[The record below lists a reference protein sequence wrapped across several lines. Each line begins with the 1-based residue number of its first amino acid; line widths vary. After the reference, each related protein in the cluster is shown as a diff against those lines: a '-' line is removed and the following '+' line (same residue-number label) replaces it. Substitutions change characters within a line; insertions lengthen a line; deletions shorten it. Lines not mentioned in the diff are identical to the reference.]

1 MKLVRYYSLKKLF
14 WGENLKA
21 IRIHE
26 FGGPDILKY
35 EDIPEPQPGSGEIR
49 IRVIAAGV
57 NPMDWKI
64 RSGYISELPLPMIV
78 GLDVAGVVDAVGQGE
93 TSFQPE
99 DEVFAKV
106 SIGQGGYAE
115 YTVVSSAQAAQKPK
129 SIGFIESAAIPT
141 AGLAAWQSLF
151 DLAGLE
157 RGQAV
162 LIHGAAGGVGTFA
175 VQFAKWKGAY
185 VIGTA
190 SGKNAEFMKSI
201 GADEVIDYRNQRF
214 EDVVSDLDVVLDT
227 IGGDTLERSW
237 GVLKPGGFLVTT
249 VAGIPE
255 GIPQKYGVRA
265 ERLMTQ
271 ADGKELAQIAD
282 IIDEQKIKPIV
293 TTVLPLTDARK
304 AHEMSESHHA
314 RGKIVLRVAEDP
326 K

>member
-1 MKLVRYYSLKKLF
+1 M
-14 WGENLKA
+14 LKA

-26 FGGPDILKY
+26 FGGPDVLEY
-35 EDIPEPQPGSGEIR
+35 EEIPESQPGPGEVR
-49 IRVIAAGV
+49 IRVVAAGV
-57 NPMDWKI
+57 NPIDWKI
-64 RSGYISELPLPMIV
+64 RRGYMELPLPMTV
-78 GLDVAGVVDAVGQGE
+78 GSDVAGIVDVVGQGVD
-93 TSFQPE
+93 SFRPE
-99 DEVFAKV
+99 DEVFGKA
-106 SIGQGGYAE
+106 SAGQGGYAE
-115 YTVVSSAQAAQKPK
+115 YTVVSSTQIALKPS

-151 DLAGLE
+151 DIAGLE
-157 RGQAV
+157 RGQTV

-190 SGKNAEFMKSI
+190 SSKNAEFLKSI
-201 GADEVIDYRNQRF
+201 GCDEVIDYRNQRF
-214 EDVVSDLDVVLDT
+214 EEIVSSLDVVLDT

-249 VAGIPE
+249 VASIPKGVPE
-255 GIPQKYGVRA
+255 KYGVRA
-265 ERLMTQ
+265 DRLMTQ
-271 ADGKELAQIAD
+271 ADGRELAQIAA

-304 AHEMSESHHA
+304 AHEMSETGHA

>member
-1 MKLVRYYSLKKLF
+1 
-14 WGENLKA
+14 LKA

-26 FGGPDILKY
+26 FGGPEVIKY
-35 EDIPEPQPGSGEIR
+35 ENIPEPHPGTGEVRIR
-49 IRVIAAGV
+49 IIAAGV

-64 RSGYISELPLPMIV
+64 RRGYMSKLPLPTIM
-78 GLDVAGVVDAVGQGE
+78 GLDVAGVVDSVGGGE

-99 DEVFAKV
+99 EEVFAKV

-115 YTVVSSAQAAQKPK
+115 YTVVSSKQVALKPR

-151 DLAGLE
+151 DIAGLE
-157 RGQAV
+157 SGQTV

-190 SGKNAEFMKSI
+190 SSKNAEFLKSI
-201 GADEVIDYRNQRF
+201 GSDEVIDYRSQRF
-214 EDVVSDLDVVLDT
+214 EEITDNLDVVLDT
-227 IGGDTLERSW
+227 IGGDTFERSW
-237 GVLKPGGFLVTT
+237 GVLKPGGFLVST
-249 VAGIPE
+249 VASIPE
-255 GIPQKYGVRA
+255 EIPQKYGIRA
-265 ERLMTQ
+265 KTLMTQ
-271 ADGKELAQIAD
+271 ADGRELAQIAA

-304 AHEMSESHHA
+304 AHEMSESRHA

-326 K
+326 R

>member
-1 MKLVRYYSLKKLF
+1 M
-14 WGENLKA
+14 KA

-26 FGGPDILKY
+26 FGEPDVLKY
-35 EDIPEPQPGSGEIR
+35 EDIPESQPGPGEVR
-49 IRVIAAGV
+49 VKVIAAGV
-57 NPMDWKI
+57 NPIDWKI
-64 RSGYISELPLPMIV
+64 RRGYMELPLPMTV
-78 GLDVAGVVDAVGQGE
+78 GSDVAGVVDMIGE
-93 TSFQPE
+93 GVDSFNPE
-99 DEVFAKV
+99 DEVFGKA
-106 SIGQGGYAE
+106 STGQGGYAE
-115 YTVVSSAQAAQKPK
+115 YTVVNSTQIAQKPK

-151 DLAGLE
+151 DIAGLE
-157 RGQAV
+157 RGQSV
-162 LIHGAAGGVGTFA
+162 LIHGASGGVGTFA

-190 SGKNAEFMKSI
+190 SSKNEEFLKSI
-201 GADEVIDYRNQRF
+201 GCDEVIDYRNQRF
-214 EDVVSDLDVVLDT
+214 EDLVSNLDVVLDT

-249 VAGIPE
+249 VASIPE
-255 GIPQKYGVRA
+255 GTPQKYGVRA

-271 ADGKELAQIAD
+271 ADGRELAQIAA

-293 TTVLPLTDARK
+293 TTVLSLTDARK
-304 AHEMSESHHA
+304 AHEMSESGHA